1 MSTFLLIISSYRAV
15 STGATCRCGLGF
27 RPVVVLPKD
36 LGGARVSD
44 ASGRERAL
52 MSEWFA
58 LRPIVATEAPG
69 PKRTN
74 ERRPPADT
82 EADVSPVEDS
92 STDE

>member
-1 MSTFLLIISSYRAV
+1 
-15 STGATCRCGLGF
+15 
-27 RPVVVLPKD
+27 
-36 LGGARVSD
+36 
-44 ASGRERAL
+44 

-82 EADVSPVEDS
+82 EAEVSPVEDS